1 MILLLWFCLLLVTLN
16 LPLTQCNNPER
27 KKELKFKSETVIYST
42 IVKSPTT
49 PPPPPPPPVQTVFIA
64 ETKDNTREQANS
76 VLSALLLKA
85 QLKETSGQVEK
96 AQPITRRTM
105 SPPLPPPPTEDEVL
119 QATFPKAS
127 VVQPEF
133 IPEQVTERNDHKS
146 PIMEDTVV
154 RMRNSQGQK
163 SRAANDRRSYVEKS
177 NTPMK
182 VNTVDVEK
190 KMETDQEEVEKKKC
204 CAKPQNIA
212 NDLIDGK
219 HPVCCVCDIKIT
231 RYAFSVCCN
240 ELNFVVLIGYS

>member
-1 MILLLWFCLLLVTLN
+1 MTLN

-27 KKELKFKSETVIYST
+27 KKELNFKSETVIYST
-42 IVKSPTT
+42 VVKSPTT
-49 PPPPPPPPVQTVFIA
+49 PPPPPPPPVQTVFIGEA
-64 ETKDNTREQANS
+64 KDNLREQANS

-85 QLKETSGQVEK
+85 QLKETPGQVEK
-96 AQPITRRTM
+96 AQAITRRTL

-127 VVQPEF
+127 IVQPEF
-133 IPEQVTERNDHKS
+133 IPEQVIERNGHKS
-146 PIMEDTVV
+146 PVMEDTVV

-177 NTPMK
+177 SPSPMK
-182 VNTVDVEK
+182 GISIVGVEK
-190 KMETDQEEVEKKKC
+190 KEEAEQEEAEKKKC
-204 CAKPQNIA
+204 CGNSVKPQNIA

-231 RYAFSVCCN
+231 RYACP
-240 ELNFVVLIGYS
+240 